1 MLAFYTRLFTPPPPT
16 LAGSLTTRPI
26 SFFEYLPLLM
36 HAFFNLTRVCKT
48 DTPMPL
54 FLSYLMTK
62 AASSFYT

>member
-1 MLAFYTRLFTPPPPT
+1 
-16 LAGSLTTRPI
+16 
-26 SFFEYLPLLM
+26 M